1 MGLIP
6 WQFFLIGDT
15 AESPLH
21 ARTLTCTHTDMHGH
35 RQVRGVPVGRWP
47 PGREASPQT
56 LTSQHFDLGPPT
68 SRTNPRCENFCGWDP
83 PVRSI
88 WSRSL
93 S

>member
-35 RQVRGVPVGRWP
+35 QQVRGVPVGRWP
-47 PGREASPQT
+47 PGQLKVNPANIGQSWTQKGLQREFGLPQT
-56 LTSQHFDLGPPT
+56 M
-68 SRTNPRCENFCGWDP
+68 
-83 PVRSI
+83 PVLVARPHSTQ
-88 WSRSL
+88 R
-93 S
+93 